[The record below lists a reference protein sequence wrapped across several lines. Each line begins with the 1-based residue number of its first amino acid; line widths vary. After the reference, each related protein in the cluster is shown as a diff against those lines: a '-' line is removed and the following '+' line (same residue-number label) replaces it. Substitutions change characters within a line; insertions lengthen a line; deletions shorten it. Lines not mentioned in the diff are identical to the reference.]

1 VSAWSDRARPP
12 GPLPPASHPNPPPP
26 PATRHEVGSASTFA
40 PDPGTELVP
49 VAGLAG
55 LVSWWERHEGSAAE
69 RARVVPPRPS
79 AAWSVA
85 DTPREA
91 PRPPDGA
98 FEAAPAMRLSLR
110 TALEELL
117 LAEARAS
124 GIEVDP

>member
-1 VSAWSDRARPP
+1 VTS
-12 GPLPPASHPNPPPP
+12 
-26 PATRHEVGSASTFA
+26 RHEVGSASTFA

-55 LVSWWERHEGSAAE
+55 LVSWWERHEGSRVGAE
-69 RARVVPPRPS
+69 VGTTPRPS

-98 FEAAPAMRLSLR
+98 FEAAPAVRLSLR